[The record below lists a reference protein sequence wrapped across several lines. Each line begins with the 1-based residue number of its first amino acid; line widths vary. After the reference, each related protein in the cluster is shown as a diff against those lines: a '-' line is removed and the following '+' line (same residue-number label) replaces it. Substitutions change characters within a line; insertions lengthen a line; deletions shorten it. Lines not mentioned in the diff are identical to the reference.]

1 MAYASPSRGTRG
13 TRGGSSYS
21 RGGGGGGSTNAVAY
35 AFAVIIVIGIVVVVI
50 ATSGGKKP
58 APVAAKPPVESVPVP
73 VVTKPV
79 KPGEKPYPPMP
90 AAKVDEAR
98 RLVSTFEADGAK
110 GKQLYDESL
119 KAKKAGNDAEWQ
131 SKLKEARTLLE
142 GINER
147 WNKFIETLPSN
158 SDYDVEQVTA
168 KYFSTENGKVTRLT
182 KPLAAMKSDER

>member
-1 MAYASPSRGTRG
+1 MAYDSSRGSRS

-21 RGGGGGGSTNAVAY
+21 RSGGGGGSTNAVAY

-58 APVAAKPPVESVPVP
+58 APVPAKPPVEAVPTP
-73 VVTKPV
+73 VVQKPV
-79 KPGEKPYPPMP
+79 KAGEKPYPAMP

-98 RLVSTFEADGAK
+98 RLVSTFELDGAK

-119 KAKKAGNDAEWQ
+119 KAKKSGNDAEWQ

-142 GINER
+142 GINQK
-147 WNKFIETLPSN
+147 WNSFIETLPS
-158 SDYDVEQVTA
+158 SKDYDVEQVA
-168 KYFSTENGKVTRLT
+168 MHYFSAESGKVTRLT